1 MFSSIRARLIITY
14 VVIVL
19 LVMFLVNVFLLNLLE
34 NYHLGYQKDVLSQAG
49 RLVADFSHDALLED
63 PDFVALSSL
72 AEDFS
77 RQIGARVMIV
87 NHNNVV
93 VGDSV
98 RVEGLIGSL
107 LEREEITQAFEEG
120 EGYSIQR
127 SSQTNQ
133 WVMQVAVPVYEGGN
147 PRGAVFISYS
157 LSSIYEMLE
166 DIRNILIYTTL
177 MALVLVGSLGSVF
190 AQKITRPIK
199 ALTQVIRETAE
210 GNLDQNI
217 KVINNDEMGQLAVQF
232 NTMMA
237 RLREMT
243 RRLQDTIQEVSTER
257 NKLTAILTNMID
269 GVIAVD
275 ADGKLIL
282 ANPVAENIFNFEA
295 EKNMGKSLKEIN
307 IDYQLDR
314 YFIKVWKDKRE
325 TSGELTWSDQVF
337 KVTVAPVLGQDKEL
351 YGSVAVLQDITSMRK
366 LEQKQREFIADV
378 SHELRTPLSSVN
390 LLVKNMLD
398 YDLVKEE
405 GEEFLRDI
413 DAEIERLNLL
423 VQDIL
428 DLTRMESL
436 KGRVNQKKTDLKKV
450 FDDTLVRMSPR
461 AERNQLELTWD
472 IPEFPPLLVNEDQ
485 IKQVLINL
493 VDNAIKYTPEG
504 GWLKV
509 EGEDQGEEILIKVKD
524 TGPGIP
530 EEDQDRIFE
539 RFYRVDKT
547 RSREMGG
554 TGLGL
559 AICREIITAHG
570 GGIWLESKEG
580 YGTSF
585 LFTLPKKSN
594 EKGYTK
600 TAE

>member
-34 NYHLGYQKDVLSQAG
+34 NYHLGYQKDVLNQAG
-49 RLVADFSHDALLED
+49 RLVADFSHDSLVED
-63 PDFVALSSL
+63 PDYVALSSL

-77 RQIGARVMIV
+77 RQIGARVIIV
-87 NHNNVV
+87 NHNSVV

-127 SSQTNQ
+127 SPQTAQ
-133 WVMQVAVPVYEGGN
+133 WVMQVAVPVYEGGT
-147 PRGAVFISYS
+147 PRGAVFLSYS
-157 LSSIYEMLE
+157 LSAVYQMLE

-177 MALVLVGSLGSVF
+177 MALILVGSLGSVF
-190 AQKITRPIK
+190 AKKIIQPIK
-199 ALTQVIRETAE
+199 ALTQVVKETAE

-217 KVINNDEMGQLAVQF
+217 RVINNDEMGQLAIQF

-243 RRLQDTIQEVSTER
+243 RRLQDTIEEVSTER

-282 ANPVAENIFNFEA
+282 ANPVAEKIFNFDA
-295 EKNMGKSLKEIN
+295 EENMGKRLGEIN

-314 YFIKVWKDKRE
+314 YFIKVWKDKKE
-325 TSGELTWSDQVF
+325 TTGELPWGDQVF
-337 KVTVAPVLGQDKEL
+337 KVAVSPILGTAGEL

-413 DAEIERLNLL
+413 DGEIERLNLL

-428 DLTRMESL
+428 DLTRLESL
-436 KGRVNQKKTDLKKV
+436 KGRKGLKKTDLQKV
-450 FDDTLVRMSPR
+450 FDYTLARMHPR

-472 IPEFPPLLVNEDQ
+472 IPDFPPLLVNEDQ
-485 IKQVLINL
+485 VKQVLINL

-509 EGEDQGEEILIKVKD
+509 EGEDQGDEILIKVKD

-530 EEDQDRIFE
+530 QEDQDRIFE

-570 GGIWLESKEG
+570 GRIWIEGKEG
-580 YGTSF
+580 YGTTF
-585 LFTLPKKSN
+585 FFTLPKKVN
-594 EKGYTK
+594 ERG
-600 TAE
+600 